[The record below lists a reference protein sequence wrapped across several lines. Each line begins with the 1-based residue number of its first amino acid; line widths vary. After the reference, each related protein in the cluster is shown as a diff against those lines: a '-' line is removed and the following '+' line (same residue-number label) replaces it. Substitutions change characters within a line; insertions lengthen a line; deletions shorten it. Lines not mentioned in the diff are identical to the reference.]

1 MCIECDT
8 HASTRLDV
16 PKFLWD
22 VALIIPILT
31 AQIKEFVERARHVVF
46 AKRAHKRAH
55 ERAHKRAHER
65 ENRDMMSRSIPKL

>member
-46 AKRAHKRAH
+46 AKGHIKGH
-55 ERAHKRAHER
+55 TKGHIKGH
-65 ENRDMMSRSIPKL
+65 MSAKTEI